1 MTSRWRC
8 TMVGPRQMNED
19 GLDVREA
26 NHRMMNVLA
35 ILLALFHRN
44 FSKFSDQGVRGAV
57 TKFENQFMAAS
68 ELLRTI
74 SSTPSAQHA
83 AIDVYLELLG
93 RTLSSAV
100 RSPTNTSFELF
111 VDQGRLPIDVCERLG
126 LIIVELV
133 INASKYAFADRKN
146 GVVRIDMI
154 RSGRNW
160 RCIVSD
166 NGIGMNGADRSTGL
180 NIVDALVR
188 SLKGRLIMRSGAS
201 GTCVCVLLPDHSM
214 PRGRRSEL
222 DAIAGAHVPM
232 DSAQRSHPTNRA
244 ASLHALATAQS
255 AARHLTE

>member
-1 MTSRWRC
+1 MLK
-8 TMVGPRQMNED
+8 PRQTNEE

-26 NHRMMNVLA
+26 NHRMMNMLA

-57 TKFENQFMAAS
+57 EKFENQFMAAI

-74 SSTPSAQHA
+74 SSTSAAKDA
-83 AIDVYLELLG
+83 AVDVYFERLG

-100 RSPTNTSFELF
+100 LGPTNTSFELF

-133 INASKYAFADRKN
+133 INASKYAFAGRKN

-154 RSGRNW
+154 RSGRTW

-166 NGIGMNGADRSTGL
+166 NGSGMGGADRSTGL

-188 SLKGRLIMRSGAS
+188 SLKGRLIIRSGAS
-201 GTCVCVLLPDHSM
+201 GTCVCVVLPDHSL

-222 DAIAGAHVPM
+222 DAIAAARVAV
-232 DSAQRSHPTNRA
+232 DSGQRSHPTNRMENRFVFKTPTMA
-244 ASLHALATAQS
+244 FNEGNDEI
-255 AARHLTE
+255 RH

>member
-1 MTSRWRC
+1 MLK
-8 TMVGPRQMNED
+8 PRQMNED

-26 NHRMMNVLA
+26 NHRMMNMLSL
-35 ILLALFHRN
+35 LLALFHRN
-44 FSKFSDQGVRGAV
+44 FSKFSDQCVRGAV
-57 TKFENQFMAAS
+57 TKFENQIMAAI

-74 SSTPSAQHA
+74 SSTSTAKDA
-83 AIDVYLELLG
+83 AVDVYLERLG

-100 RSPTNTSFELF
+100 LSPTNTSFELF

-166 NGIGMNGADRSTGL
+166 NGIGMDGADRSTGL

-188 SLKGRLIMRSGAS
+188 SLKGRLIIRSGVS
-201 GTCVCVLLPDHSM
+201 GTCVCVVLPDHSL
-214 PRGRRSEL
+214 PRGHRSEL
-222 DAIAGAHVPM
+222 DAITAAHVPV
-232 DSAQRSHPTNRA
+232 DSAQRSHPTNRMENRFVFKTPTMA
-244 ASLHALATAQS
+244 FNGGNDEI
-255 AARHLTE
+255 RH